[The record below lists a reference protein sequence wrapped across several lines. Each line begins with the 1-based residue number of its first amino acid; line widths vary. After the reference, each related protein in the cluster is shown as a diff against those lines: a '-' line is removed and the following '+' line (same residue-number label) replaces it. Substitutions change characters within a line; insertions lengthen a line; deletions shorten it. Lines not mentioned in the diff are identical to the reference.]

1 MAQKLWNKD
10 FILLLQGNVVSALG
24 DLMYG
29 VAIGYWVY
37 ERTGSSA
44 LMGVMSAIS
53 MFVTM
58 FLSPFCGS
66 IVDKCNRKWI
76 IVGVD
81 VLQGLLM
88 LTMGI
93 LAYCNSLRVPGVLL
107 VAFIAAFG
115 NVFYNPAVSTLMIDI
130 IPHDH
135 MVQGRSIY
143 SGTTSLLNLV
153 GSAFSGA
160 MVAFFGVPLIV
171 MINGLSNLYSAASEL
186 FIRVPKTAQQGDP
199 VSVRGVL
206 RDTGIAVKTTF
217 SDRYLQLFVPCALI
231 INLLG
236 AGPFSLLLPF
246 VLEKGFGVDQYGY
259 LMTVWTAASLL
270 CVVGLG
276 AIQFGPRAR
285 YGIMTVGFCTSA
297 AFMILAYHSVR
308 FVPLCIWA
316 FFAAVTNVAG
326 NTVFNASFMLALPE
340 ENRGAILG
348 FFQAASVGDTA
359 LSAVI
364 YGVLGDIFPLYLVF
378 TVGSLLSALP
388 MLYLCLNPRTKEF
401 VLNH

>member
-348 FFQAASVGDTA
+348 FFQAASVGGTA

>member
-58 FLSPFCGS
+58 ILSPFCGS

-348 FFQAASVGDTA
+348 FFQAASVGGTA